1 MERDTMH
8 DREYYLEKA
17 KEYPLLEQVIRG
29 GTSFTG
35 SIDSIFR
42 QMARDRQTNGA
53 SYGGFVASYVID
65 RSPLKY
71 FTICLETIVELS
83 GSDHCGPLEDFREA
97 MRNYWDVKA
106 GKDFKKVWLTGNLG
120 MYGATAIFFAGVFLF
135 VPGGALLEA
144 AIMLAGGGGIGA
156 WARKLKKNRAA
167 VKRTKGECD
176 TVLSPIYEA
185 AEQLDHEIATFF
197 AAEHFDS
204 ARNQFERTYPLLSD
218 GQREQ
223 VDTQL
228 YGLLGAGGMK
238 NMDEIQLNDYLSGL
252 LEPKV
257 EGDA

>member
-1 MERDTMH
+1 MEIEIMH
-8 DREYYLEKA
+8 DREFYEAKA
-17 KEYPLLEQVIRG
+17 KDYPLLGQVIRG
-29 GTSFTG
+29 ETSFTG
-35 SIDSIFR
+35 HIDSIFQ
-42 QMARDRQTNGA
+42 QMARDRKTNSE
-53 SYGGFVASYVID
+53 SYILVASFSID
-65 RSPLKY
+65 KGPLED
-71 FTICLETIVELS
+71 FATCLETIVELS
-83 GSDHCGPLEDFREA
+83 DYHGPLEDIREA
-97 MRNYWDVKA
+97 MRNYWDVKS

-120 MYGATAIFFAGVFLF
+120 VYGATAIFFELGV
-135 VPGGALLEA
+135 
-144 AIMLAGGGGIGA
+144 MLAGGGGLRA
-156 WARKLKKNRAA
+156 WAKKLKKNRAA
-167 VKRTKGECD
+167 VKSTKRKCD